1 MSTSYTLEELNA
13 MLALNEDTEIS
24 EVTSAEYLETNAS
37 DEFVYRV
44 MHMSAHKGEVVE
56 NRLFVE
62 TNEDGDLVAVVYD
75 HGDDDP
81 DQTEVDIEEAME
93 SHPDALNSEFP
104 LTSAKVGRQL
114 HKNLR
119 IGAAII
125 EAGNLLGANKAN
137 QAVIALI
144 RYR

>member
-24 EVTSAEYLETNAS
+24 EVNSAEYLETNAS

-44 MHMSAHKGEVVE
+44 MHMSTHKGEVVE

-62 TNEDGDLVAVVYD
+62 TNEDGDLVAAVYD
-75 HGDDDP
+75 QGDDDP

-93 SHPDALNSEFP
+93 THPDAASSESL
-104 LTSAKVGRQL
+104 LTSARVGR
-114 HKNLR
+114 
-119 IGAAII
+119 
-125 EAGNLLGANKAN
+125 
-137 QAVIALI
+137 
-144 RYR
+144 

>member
-44 MHMSAHKGEVVE
+44 MHMSTHKGTVVE

-81 DQTEVDIEEAME
+81 DQTEVDLEEAME
-93 SHPDALNSEFP
+93 THPDAVNSEFP
-104 LTSAKVGRQL
+104 LTSSRAGR
-114 HKNLR
+114 
-119 IGAAII
+119 
-125 EAGNLLGANKAN
+125 
-137 QAVIALI
+137 
-144 RYR
+144 